1 MNEHTEYGI
10 TYAYM
15 EYNSAFKRGGILLH
29 VPSWIDGFEDIMLC
43 VKLLSKRQMLETFI
57 YVK

>member
-10 TYAYM
+10 IYVHM

-29 VPSWIDGFEDIMLC
+29 VPSWIDGFEDIML
-43 VKLLSKRQMLETFI
+43 L
-57 YVK
+57 